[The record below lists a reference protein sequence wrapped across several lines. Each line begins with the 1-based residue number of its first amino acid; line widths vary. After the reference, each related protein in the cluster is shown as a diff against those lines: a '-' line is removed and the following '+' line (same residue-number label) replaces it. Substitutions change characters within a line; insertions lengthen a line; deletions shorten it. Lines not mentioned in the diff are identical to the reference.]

1 MTNLER
7 LLNALPIGVDAALIT
22 SGENRF
28 YFSGMHSSAGL
39 LLATRDGCYFIID
52 FRYIEKART
61 TVKGCTVLMQEK
73 LQDQLSDI
81 IKRHG
86 LQTIAVEAQ
95 TMTLTESNRYRQLLA
110 PADLLC
116 DNTLSDLIE
125 GLRSIKT
132 PEEIAC
138 MRQAQKYTDDGF
150 THILNFIR
158 PGRTEREVALELEF
172 YMRKA
177 GSEGA
182 AFSFIVVS
190 GANSSL
196 PHGVP
201 GDKVIEKGDFVTMD
215 YGGICGG
222 YLSDMTRTV
231 AVGSA
236 SQEQKQV
243 YDTVLRAQ
251 KASLDMIHAGIT
263 GKEVDAAARTL
274 IDNAGY
280 AGCFGHGLGHS
291 VGLEIHES
299 PACNASSSAVL
310 QPGMIMTVEPG
321 IYLEGKF
328 GVRIE
333 DMVVVTEKGCENLTC
348 APKTLIEL

>member
-1 MTNLER
+1 MSIDRVLFQKPPAQY
-7 LLNALPIGVDAALIT
+7 LSLIHIQ
-22 SGENRF
+22 
-28 YFSGMHSSAGL
+28 MCI
-39 LLATRDGCYFIID
+39 RD
-52 FRYIEKART
+52 R
-61 TVKGCTVLMQEK
+61 
-73 LQDQLSDI
+73 
-81 IKRHG
+81 
-86 LQTIAVEAQ
+86 
-95 TMTLTESNRYRQLLA
+95 LLA

-116 DNTLSDLIE
+116 DNTLSDLID

-132 PEEIAC
+132 PEEIVC

-150 THILNFIR
+150 AHILNFIR
-158 PGRTEREVALELEF
+158 PGRTEKEVALELEF
-172 YMRKA
+172 YMRKV

-182 AFSFIVVS
+182 AFPFIVVS

-201 GDKVIEKGDFVTMD
+201 GDKIIEEGDFVTMD

-222 YLSDMTRTV
+222 YLSDMTRTI
-231 AVGSA
+231 AVGPV

-251 KASLDMIHAGIT
+251 KASLDIIHAGIT
-263 GKEVDAAARTL
+263 GREVDAAARTL
-274 IDNAGY
+274 IDHAGY

-299 PACNASSSAVL
+299 PACNTSSSAVL

-333 DMVVVTEKGCENLTC
+333 DMVVVTETGYEDLTC
-348 APKTLIEL
+348 APKCLIEL